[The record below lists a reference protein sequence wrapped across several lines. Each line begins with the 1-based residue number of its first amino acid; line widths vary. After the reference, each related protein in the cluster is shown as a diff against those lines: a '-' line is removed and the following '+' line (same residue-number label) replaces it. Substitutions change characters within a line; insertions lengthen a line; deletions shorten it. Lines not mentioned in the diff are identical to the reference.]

1 MSIERRWVFA
11 LAAAAALAAGC
22 GAPATQVEEPAPG
35 ADASVG
41 DSAEAEPEPGKDWG
55 YPETRVDD
63 TVDELHGVEV
73 ADPYR
78 WLEDDEDAEVKKWQA
93 AQTAV
98 AREYL
103 DDIPG
108 RDEVRARIAEVY
120 QVDEDGTPARR
131 GKHYFQKKRRA
142 DQEQPVLY
150 VSKGF
155 PGEQRVLVDPNALG
169 DGDTTVA
176 LDWWYPS
183 WDGKLVAY
191 GLSSSGSERST
202 LFIVNTKTGK
212 KLKDEIPNT
221 RSSYVA
227 WLPNNKG
234 FFYTRRPDP
243 ESGETWFN
251 KVYFH
256 KLGKRWERD
265 ELVFAVESDDAIHYP
280 LTSPDGKRL
289 VIQVFRG
296 AGGTAIDLFYRAVAD
311 RKGEFSPVAVD
322 RDAAFYAD
330 VKSEKLVVLTNLN
343 APRYRVVEIGY
354 DELDEASWREIIPE
368 GEDPIDQI
376 LLIKDHIVVK
386 VMHHAAD
393 KLYLHRESGERLRE
407 IELPTLG
414 TVWQLRGRFVDT
426 EFFYGFSSFVYAG
439 DIYRH
444 RLGDESSERV
454 SRVDV
459 PVDPDRYVTEQVF
472 YESVDGTRVPMFVSR
487 LADAEGDGPR
497 PVMLSGYGGFNVA
510 ITPYFLGRF
519 LPFIEAGGMFAVP
532 NLRGGSEYGEEWHRA
547 GMLEH
552 KQNVFDDFIAAA
564 EHLVGEGMTTPEQLT
579 IRGGSNGGLLV
590 GAAMVQKPELFGAV
604 ICAVPLLDMLRY
616 HKFLI
621 ARLWIPEYG
630 SADDPKQFEYLRA
643 YSPYHNVAEGAR
655 YPATLLLTAE
665 SDSRVAPLHARKFA
679 ALVQDKTG
687 GDAPIFLHVE
697 AKAGHGQGKPIS
709 KRIDDVTDYM
719 AFAMHQTGMLD

>member
-1 MSIERRWVFA
+1 MSFRTRWVLVCSLAVA
-11 LAAAAALAAGC
+11 LAIGC
-22 GAPATQVEEPAPG
+22 GAPPTPVVAPADEV
-35 ADASVG
+35 DASVG
-41 DSAEAEPEPGKDWG
+41 AAVEPAPSRDWG

-63 TVDELHGVEV
+63 TVDTLHGVEI

-78 WLEDDEDAEVKKWQA
+78 WLEDDEDAEVKGWQA
-93 AQTAV
+93 AQTAL

-103 DDIPG
+103 DGIPG
-108 RDEVRARIAEVY
+108 REEVRERIAEVF
-120 QVDEDGTPARR
+120 QVDAEGTPARR
-131 GKHYFQKKRRA
+131 GKYYFQRKRRA
-142 DQEQPVLY
+142 DQDQPVLY

-155 PGEQRVLVDPNALG
+155 PGKQRVLVDPNALG
-169 DGDTTVA
+169 EGDNTVA

-202 LFIVNTKTGK
+202 LYLVRTKNGK
-212 KLKDEIPNT
+212 KLGDAIPNT

-234 FFYTRRPDP
+234 FFYSRRPDP

-256 KLGKRWERD
+256 KIGRSWERD
-265 ELVFAVESDDAIHYP
+265 ELVFAVDSDDAIHYP

-296 AGGTAIDLFYRAVAD
+296 AGGADIELYYRAVAD
-311 RKGEFSPVAVD
+311 RKGELAPVAVGK
-322 RDAAFYAD
+322 DAAFHAD
-330 VKSEKLVVLTNLN
+330 VKNDKLVVLTNYE
-343 APRYRVVEIGY
+343 APRYRVLEIEY
-354 DELDEASWREIIPE
+354 DSLDESHWREIVPE
-368 GEDPIDQI
+368 GEDTIDQI
-376 LLIKDHIVVK
+376 LLIKDHMVVK
-386 VMHHAAD
+386 VMHHAVD
-393 KLYLHRESGERLRE
+393 KLYLHRSTGERLRE

-414 TVWQLRGRFVDT
+414 TVWQLRGRFEDE

-444 RLGDESSERV
+444 RLGSESSELV
-454 SRVDV
+454 SRIEV
-459 PVDPDRYVTEQVF
+459 PVDPERYVIEQVF
-472 YESVDGTRVPMFVSR
+472 YESKDGTRVPMFVSR
-487 LADAEGDGPR
+487 LEDGGDDGPR
-497 PVMLSGYGGFNVA
+497 PAMLSGYGGFNVA

-519 LPFIEAGGMFAVP
+519 LPYIEAGGVFAVP

-547 GMLEH
+547 GMLEN

-564 EHLVGEGMTTPEQLT
+564 EHLIAEGITTPGQLT

-616 HKFLI
+616 HNFLI
-621 ARLWIPEYG
+621 ARLWVPEYG
-630 SADDPKQFEYLRA
+630 SADDEGQFEYLRA
-643 YSPYHNVAEGAR
+643 YSPYHNAKDGAR

-679 ALVQDKTG
+679 ALLQARTG

-709 KRIDDVTDYM
+709 KRIDDVTDYV
-719 AFAMHQTGMLD
+719 AFAMHQTGLLD